1 MKLGSP
7 HRPASLAVAW
17 PQDQRKSPDSNRDIS
32 GLIDGQA
39 YMSEAKSSSKTPPCV
54 MDGGQDMVEVIAPK
68 WKGKLITSYRETD
81 IRWAH

>member
-1 MKLGSP
+1 MLDDIP
-7 HRPASLAVAW
+7 QAYTACTCLTLRPKKE
-17 PQDQRKSPDSNRDIS
+17 PGDSNRDTS

-39 YMSEAKSSSKTPPCV
+39 YMSEAKSSSKDPCV

-68 WKGKLITSYRETD
+68 WKGKFITSYRATD